1 MGARVTQHCTQR
13 AFTRTVASCS
23 AREQNMHCR
32 ERYCN
37 AMGIHLCVQLC
48 SVQRAVL
55 CGYTGPPV
63 PSRPFPVRGKPGTN
77 WGHGG
82 SKGGAGKDF
91 SFLFRFIPHI
101 IFPILQ
107 ICYLVSNR
115 DRWRVQM
122 RNSSCNSCNM
132 NPPMQDL
139 GFFC

>member
-1 MGARVTQHCTQR
+1 MTQHCTQR

-48 SVQRAVL
+48 SVQCAV
-55 CGYTGPPV
+55 CSVVWVHRT
-63 PSRPFPVRGKPGTN
+63 SCPFPPLPCQREAGHKLGPRGEQ
-77 WGHGG
+77 
-82 SKGGAGKDF
+82 GGAGKDF